1 MLHDL
6 LKRIFFTLTFQID
19 KYVLTSR
26 SSFCS
31 YARTAPPTF
40 ITRPQDQKVGL
51 NGVATFEC
59 VAEGN
64 PPPSVFWT
72 KEGSQVLMFPGTA
85 YGHFHITP
93 NGALRVQGVQKED
106 AGYLVCSALSVAGSA
121 TVRALLQVRK
131 IEERVIRT
139 RWVFVHME
147 V

>member
-1 MLHDL
+1 MFT
-6 LKRIFFTLTFQID
+6 FF
-19 KYVLTSR
+19 
-26 SSFCS
+26 
-31 YARTAPPTF
+31 TAPPTF

-93 NGALRVQGVQKED
+93 NGVLRIQGVQKED
-106 AGYLVCSALSVAGSA
+106 AGYLVCSALSVAGST
-121 TVRALLQVRK
+121 TVRALLQVRT
-131 IEERVIRT
+131 VIKT
-139 RWVFVHME
+139 CWVSVHKYSTAVWYNYFDFVI
-147 V
+147 